1 MRGIVVGTGS
11 IGTRH
16 INNLVALGMD
26 VEAISYRAEKTIIKR
41 FKNANVKINTLQEK
55 INFSKFD
62 FVVVANE
69 THLHMKTAVTALK
82 NGCHVFVEK
91 PLSVDRRGI
100 NELKKLSQEK
110 NKIVKVGFMLRYH
123 PNLKYIKKFIEQN
136 QIGKV
141 LYIKATV
148 GQNLSKWRINYD
160 YKKVIVLTKK
170 GGGVIFDLCHEFDYL
185 SWFLENLIIYML

>member
-62 FVVVANE
+62 F
-69 THLHMKTAVTALK
+69 
-82 NGCHVFVEK
+82 CC
-91 PLSVDRRGI
+91 S
-100 NELKKLSQEK
+100 
-110 NKIVKVGFMLRYH
+110 
-123 PNLKYIKKFIEQN
+123 
-136 QIGKV
+136 
-141 LYIKATV
+141 
-148 GQNLSKWRINYD
+148 
-160 YKKVIVLTKK
+160 
-170 GGGVIFDLCHEFDYL
+170 C
-185 SWFLENLIIYML
+185 